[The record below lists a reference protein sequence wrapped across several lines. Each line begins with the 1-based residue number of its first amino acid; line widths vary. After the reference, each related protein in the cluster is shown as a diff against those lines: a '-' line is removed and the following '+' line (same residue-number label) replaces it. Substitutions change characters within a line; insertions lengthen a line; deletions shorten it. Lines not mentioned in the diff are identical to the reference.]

1 MKSYEEAKERIPS
14 QLEKILNRLKKAGEE
29 GVTNSELSRISLQ
42 YSARLMELRLKGYVI
57 ETIPLKN
64 GVYKYILRKMS
75 SEIYYTN
82 ATDDILMT
90 IKHDYDNAISS
101 EELKAL
107 LIEKYF
113 NIQRKSGWFK
123 QNTLL
128 H

>member
-1 MKSYEEAKERIPS
+1 MRSYEEAKERIPS
-14 QLEKILNRLKKAGEE
+14 QLEKILNRLKEAGEE

-107 LIEKYF
+107 LD
-113 NIQRKSGWFK
+113 
-123 QNTLL
+123 
-128 H
+128 